1 MPDQNCAI
9 CVSPLRNE
17 IEKRDSSMKADA
29 TIKWARK
36 KGVRINRVSLA
47 RHRVNHTDNM
57 EIQSQLIGR
66 KTKAN
71 RLAKPEINKPSVIAS
86 IHKVDDNTFLDAVRD
101 RVYEKLIDGQIDLKI
116 DSGFKAIELKNKLS
130 DVSQNEK
137 LLLEI
142 LNEIRTDEL
151 NK

>member
-1 MPDQNCAI
+1 MLEQNCVI
-9 CVSPLRNE
+9 CVSPLRSE
-17 IEKRDSSMKADA
+17 IENHDTSMKADE
-29 TIKWARK
+29 TIRWARK

-47 RHRVNHTDNM
+47 RHRKNHPYILVSPKVISKLVPTGK
-57 EIQSQLIGR
+57 SQTEKPVTAGF
-66 KTKAN
+66 AN
-71 RLAKPEINKPSVIAS
+71 
-86 IHKVDDNTFLDAVRD
+86 KVDDNTFLDAVRD
-101 RVYEKLIDGQIDLKI
+101 RVYEKLIDGEIDIKI
-116 DSGFKAIELKNKLS
+116 ESGFKAIELKNKLS